1 MKAIE
6 PAYIFTVR
14 AGFPTE
20 ALCISAVFNRK
31 LLFIQND
38 VTVDIGYRN
47 FSRRNQIEIVY
58 FAMVHLSFFI
68 RKLSGSIAGSS
79 VYNCWRHDFG
89 ISGFTCFIQEKV
101 NQCALQ
107 LSSFAFVNRKTC
119 TGYFYTQIKVNQV
132 VFLSQ
137 FPMGECIC
145 GKLSFHTSHFLNYI
159 VLGTNTFGHTVVG
172 NIGNGIQ
179 QIQHVVGSL
188 VHVGLQCFIA
198 LLYLGY
204 TGFCN
209 FSFFLFAFFHQLTDR
224 FRK

>member
-1 MKAIE
+1 MI
-6 PAYIFTVR
+6 
-14 AGFPTE
+14 
-20 ALCISAVFNRK
+20 
-31 LLFIQND
+31 
-38 VTVDIGYRN
+38 
-47 FSRRNQIEIVY
+47 
-58 FAMVHLSFFI
+58 HLSLLI
-68 RKLSGSIAGSS
+68 RKLSRTITGSR
-79 VYNCWRHDFG
+79 VHHRRRHDLQVTG
-89 ISGFTCFIQEKV
+89 ITSLIQEEV
-101 NQCALQ
+101 DQRTLQTSAL
-107 LSSFAFVNRKTC
+107 SFIDRETC
-119 TGYFYTQIKVNQV
+119 SRDLNTQIEINQII
-132 VFLSQ
+132 FLRQ
-137 FPMGECIC
+137 FPVR
-145 GKLSFHTSHFLNYI
+145 KSVLRKFRFHTSHFLNYI